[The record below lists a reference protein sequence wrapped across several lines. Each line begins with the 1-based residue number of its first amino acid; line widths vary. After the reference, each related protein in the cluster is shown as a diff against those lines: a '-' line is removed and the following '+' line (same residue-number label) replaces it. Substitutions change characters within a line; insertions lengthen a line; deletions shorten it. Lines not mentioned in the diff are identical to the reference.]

1 MVKVIIGLKGSGKTK
16 QLIDSIN
23 TAIKTESGS
32 MVCIEKG
39 SALTFDIDY
48 RVRLIDAREY
58 SESGYAFLRGMVSG
72 LHAGAN
78 PVSGDFSL
86 LARGFEVAGGKPV
99 RAVEQITVA
108 GNFYRLL
115 EEVPAAADDLVFD
128 GSPVGCPTVMVKAL
142 RVAGE

>member
-48 RVRLIDAREY
+48 RVRLIDASEY
-58 SESGYAFLRGMVSG
+58 PIGSYTFLKGFISG
-72 LHAGAN
+72 LHAGNFDITHIFLDGLYKLSGSKDPAETAAFLDWCDAFGTAN
-78 PVSGDFSL
+78 KMEFTISISDE
-86 LARGFEVAGGKPV
+86 LAALPESVAKYV
-99 RAVEQITVA
+99 
-108 GNFYRLL
+108 
-115 EEVPAAADDLVFD
+115 
-128 GSPVGCPTVMVKAL
+128 
-142 RVAGE
+142 